1 MRRLPFLFL
10 LLFFFFPLA
19 SALAPGILSPS
30 GLTLIYL
37 SQLLS
42 SPYIQ
47 SLILFT
53 ISQALASTILALL
66 IGFPAAYLL
75 AKFQFPGK
83 SLVKAIA
90 TVPFV
95 VPGIIVAL
103 GFILFFGNNGVLNRF
118 LFSIGLPGIFLLYSW
133 KGILLAHAFYN
144 FPIPARLISSAWE
157 RLDLSFEDAGRTLG
171 LSGFALFRKVTL
183 PRLAPAI
190 AASAA
195 LTFIFCFMSFGIVL
209 ILGGVKYA
217 TIEVGIYTL
226 NSILLQPA
234 LAGALALVQGF
245 FSALFLFIIL
255 WSAKGLSFGESGVNP
270 ATRPLSALAKLCI
283 LFYVSFM
290 SILVL
295 GPILSVAWFSFTGPT
310 LPSIGI
316 LPLLAVRNSLL
327 IASSVLIIT
336 IPLSL
341 ALSGQAR
348 SPFFGAIAMLP
359 LGISAVTLALGYVRV
374 FSGTFLLS
382 SVLVIVLLHSI
393 LAYPFMF
400 RGISAAREKI
410 SSSLLESARC
420 LGASPWIVFRRIELP
435 LLKGAIL
442 VGSIF
447 VFAISLGEFS
457 AAYIAYSSYVYTM
470 PVAIFRFLSAHDFRS
485 AAGMGVVLMVISAFA
500 FFLLGHLEKNERS

>member
-1 MRRLPFLFL
+1 MRFLPALFL
-10 LLFFFFPLA
+10 LLFFFFPFGMA
-19 SALAPGILSPS
+19 IAPGILGPS
-30 GLTLIYL
+30 GFTLSYL
-37 SQLLS
+37 SQVFS
-42 SPYIQ
+42 SAYLRSI
-47 SLILFT
+47 ILFT
-53 ISQALASTILALL
+53 IFQAFASTLLALL

-75 AKFQFPGK
+75 ARFSFPGK
-83 SLVKAIA
+83 GLVKAIA

-95 VPGIIVAL
+95 VPSIIVAL
-103 GFILFFGNNGVLNRF
+103 GFILFFGNNGILNRF
-118 LFSIGLPGIFLLYSW
+118 LFSLGLPGIFLLYSW

-157 RLDLSFEDAGRTLG
+157 RLDPSFEDAGRTLG

-226 NSILLQPA
+226 SNVLFQPW
-234 LAGALALVQGF
+234 LAGALALVQ
-245 FSALFLFIIL
+245 ALFSLVFMFLIL
-255 WSAKGLSFGESGVNP
+255 KSAKDLSFGESGLQP
-270 ATRPLSALAKLCI
+270 ASRPLSAPAKIGI
-283 LFYVSFM
+283 LFYLSLM
-290 SILVL
+290 SLLVL
-295 GPILSVAWFSFTGPT
+295 GPILSVAWFSFTGPAI
-310 LPSIGI
+310 PSIDV
-316 LPLLAVRNSLL
+316 LPLLAIRNSLL
-327 IASSVLIIT
+327 IASSVLLIT

-341 ALSGQAR
+341 ALSRQVK
-348 SPFFGAIAMLP
+348 SPFLSAIVMLP
-359 LGISAVTLALGYVRV
+359 LGISAVTLALGYVRA

-382 SVLVIVLLHSI
+382 SILVIILLHSI
-393 LAYPFMF
+393 LAYPFML
-400 RGISAAREKI
+400 RSISAAREKV

-420 LGASPWIVFRRIELP
+420 LGANNWLVFRRIELP
-435 LLKGAIL
+435 LLKSAIL

-457 AAYIAYSSYVYTM
+457 AAYIAYSSSVYTM

-485 AAGMGVVLMVISAFA
+485 AAGMGVVLMVISALA